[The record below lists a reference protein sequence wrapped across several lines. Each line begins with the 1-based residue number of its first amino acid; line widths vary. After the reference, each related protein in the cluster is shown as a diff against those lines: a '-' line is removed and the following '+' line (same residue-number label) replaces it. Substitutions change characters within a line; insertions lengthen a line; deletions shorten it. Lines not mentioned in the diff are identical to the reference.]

1 MTTESPSITDEE
13 IREILRNTQT
23 IAMVG
28 ASSNPNRPSYG
39 VMRYL
44 QQAGFRVIPVNPR
57 IREAEL
63 LGEVP
68 YPSLKDVPDQIDMI
82 DAFRR
87 SDAIAG
93 IVDELLP
100 LIKEKGIRHLWM
112 QLGVVDVVSGN
123 RARDAG
129 LNVVMDRCL
138 KIEHR
143 RLTSEN

>member
-44 QQAGFRVIPVNPR
+44 QQAGYRVIPVNPR
-57 IREAEL
+57 IREPEL

-68 YPSLKDVPDQIDMI
+68 YPALKDVPDQIDMVDI
-82 DAFRR
+82 FRR
-87 SDAIAG
+87 SDAVAG
-93 IVDELLP
+93 VVDELLP
-100 LIKEKGIRHLWM
+100 LIAAKGIRHLWM
-112 QLGVVDVVSGN
+112 QLGVVDFESGT

-143 RLTSEN
+143 RLMSNT